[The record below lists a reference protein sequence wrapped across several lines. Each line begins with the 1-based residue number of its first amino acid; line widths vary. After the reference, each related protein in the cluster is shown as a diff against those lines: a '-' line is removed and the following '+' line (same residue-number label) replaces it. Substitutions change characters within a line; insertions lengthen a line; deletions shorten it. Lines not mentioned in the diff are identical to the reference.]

1 MSRKGR
7 FADRVR
13 CVSSSSSSSLPR
25 RGIMS
30 AAAAA
35 VIGAVDDAVS
45 AAAANE
51 WLEEKEA
58 ALNKRFQLKGTKYS

>member
-13 CVSSSSSSSLPR
+13 CVSSSSSLPR